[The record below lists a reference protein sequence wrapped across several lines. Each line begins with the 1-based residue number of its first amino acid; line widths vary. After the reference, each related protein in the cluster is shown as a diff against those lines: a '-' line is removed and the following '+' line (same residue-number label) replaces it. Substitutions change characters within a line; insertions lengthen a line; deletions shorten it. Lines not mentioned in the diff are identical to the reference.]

1 MTPDSAHAA
10 VRLAAVRLAAISATY
25 DYLTD
30 GDGSITLKIYSVSNA
45 LLCAMDIPSLTLD
58 TENYCITLPKV
69 SGICS
74 GTGKASYAV
83 LQGKKGGDGD
93 LLSVGES
100 GTELV
105 ISSDDLFEG
114 VTVALSDDP
123 EKRLLL
129 QHQNGN
135 DLVFGDVL
143 RTSESALVADYLP
156 SVPDISVDISASV
169 ELSALLAADYIPA
182 VPALGVTFGAYL
194 DYDLPDGGVGFVS
207 RQQQAKA
214 VAAGVSVEQQQ
225 ADIFAKRNDT
235 RQQQAEP
242 IQAGAGVKQSSADKL
257 QSKAAERY
265 QQAIPVQSRT
275 TLPHSETGKIRRR
288 IAEIYAQAIPV
299 QTRTTLSHAEQ
310 IRTRNTIKETAQQAI
325 PAQSR
330 LHIDHHHGRLV
341 PVDLAIRW
349 TEAIPP
355 PTGYWQGELPPAPPV
370 PAPPDNGDKIHLLF
384 DKLNSANLLFGR
396 QSATDYIAGKEAYIV
411 SNTFEMRRASDNE
424 PIECSAFNAS
434 IDVDSWGWSWS
445 ASIPAA
451 LQSLIEPENGDPVEV
466 IVTLNGFELR
476 LMVER
481 MSRERKFPD
490 AWLSISGRGRS
501 AWLAEPYDMRRAYD
515 NEGAARTAN
524 QLAEDALTVNGVPI
538 GWAVDWQIDDWL
550 VPAGAWHHQGAYID
564 AVTRI
569 AEAAGAYVQADDTDK
584 VLHVLPRYPAMPR
597 DWGGLDVDV
606 AIPEDVCET
615 ESVEWLDKADY
626 NAVWVVGGADGRKDK
641 IVLTGS
647 AGDRPAQTVV
657 DDLMTDSD
665 VTRQRGIRVLADTGR
680 QAIVTLRLPIMPA
693 VGVVKVGDVVDYTE
707 QGATRRGINRG
718 LQLQYNYPQAW
729 QTLRIETHV

>member
-1 MTPDSAHAA
+1 M
-10 VRLAAVRLAAISATY
+10 
-25 DYLTD
+25 
-30 GDGSITLKIYSVSNA
+30 SN
-45 LLCAMDIPSLTLD
+45 L
-58 TENYCITLPKV
+58 
-69 SGICS
+69 
-74 GTGKASYAV
+74 
-83 LQGKKGGDGD
+83 
-93 LLSVGES
+93 
-100 GTELV
+100 
-105 ISSDDLFEG
+105 
-114 VTVALSDDP
+114 
-123 EKRLLL
+123 RL
-129 QHQNGN
+129 QHPNGA
-135 DLVFGDVL
+135 DLVFGDVPPSNTCVL
-143 RTSESALVADYLP
+143 IPDYLP
-156 SVPDISVDISASV
+156 AIPAISAICVAST
-169 ELSALLAADYIPA
+169 D
-182 VPALGVTFGAYL
+182 F
-194 DYDLPDGGVGFVS
+194 DLPDNVGVGFVT
-207 RQQQAKA
+207 RQQQAKV

-235 RQQQAEP
+235 RQQQSEKV
-242 IQAGAGVKQSSADKL
+242 QAGAGVRQSSADKM
-257 QSKAAERY
+257 QSRSAEKY
-265 QQAIPVQSRT
+265 QQAIPVQNKT
-275 TLPHSETGKIRRR
+275 QLQHNETNKTRLRLV
-288 IAEIYAQAIPV
+288 ETYAQAIPV
-299 QTRTTLSHAEQ
+299 QAQTTISHAEQ

-341 PVDLAIRW
+341 PVDLAIKW

-370 PAPPDNGDKIHLLF
+370 PVPDNGDKANLLF
-384 DKLNSANLLFGR
+384 DKLNAANLLFGR
-396 QSATDYIAGKEAYIV
+396 QDAIDYLSKKEAYIV

-451 LQSLIEPENGDPVEV
+451 LQSLIEPDDGDPTEV
-466 IVTLNGFELR
+466 VVNLNGFELR

-501 AWLAEPYDMRRAYD
+501 AWLAEPYDMVRAYD
-515 NEGAARTAN
+515 NDGDARTAN
-524 QLAEDALTVNGVPI
+524 QLAEDALTENGVPI
-538 GWAVDWQIDDWL
+538 GWTVDWQIDDWL
-550 VPAGAWHHQGAYID
+550 VPDGAWHHQGTYID

-597 DWGGLDVDV
+597 DWGDLDADV

-615 ESVEWLDKADY
+615 ESVEWVDKAEY

-647 AGDRPAQTVV
+647 AGDKPAQTVV
-657 DDLMTDSD
+657 DDLMTDSY

-680 QAIVTLRLPIMPA
+680 QAMVTLRLPIMPV

-707 QGATRRGINRG
+707 QGVTRRGINRA

-729 QTLRIETHV
+729 QTLRIETHG